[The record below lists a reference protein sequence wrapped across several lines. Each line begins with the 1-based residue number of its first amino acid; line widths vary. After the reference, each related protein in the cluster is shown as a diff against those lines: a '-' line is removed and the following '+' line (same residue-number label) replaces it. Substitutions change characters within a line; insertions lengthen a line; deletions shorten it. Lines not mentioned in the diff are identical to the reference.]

1 MRLGLVLPFERLLQ
15 RGERR
20 ERGGGGRS
28 GLRERPDGGATLLGG
43 AAGLDGL
50 VERLARHQP
59 PRVVAQGRARVR
71 DIDEQVHREHPDRQQ
86 GDDGDEERSR
96 PPMCER
102 ETTPRRE
109 GSHEARLV
117 RYKILVDLSHLN
129 PPQREAV
136 LTTEGPLLVLAGAG
150 SGKTRVITHRICHL
164 LEKKVP
170 ARAILAVTFTNKAAA
185 EMKERV
191 VHMAG
196 QKALGVTLSTFHAFG
211 AEVLKAHL
219 PKLGWPKK
227 FAIVD
232 TGDQLALV
240 RRAMRDRNVDDRTFD
255 PRKVLTLISRA
266 KNSGEAPQP
275 KPEGQG
281 DDLDLVAHLVFPLYQ
296 LALKAQGAVD
306 FDDLI
311 VFPSRIFEEFPLVK
325 QQYQARYRYIMVDEF
340 QDTNRAQLEVLRH
353 LGEGHGNV
361 CAVGDDDQ
369 CIYSWRGAEVRNIL
383 EYERFFA
390 GGKEVRLEQNYRST
404 GIILD
409 AANAVIEQNPHR
421 RPKRMWTDVKGGVK
435 VKLVSAPSEEE
446 EARFVAREIKEAM
459 AHGVPADEIAVL
471 YRTNGQSRPVEEA
484 LREREVRY
492 EVIGG
497 TEFFDRREV
506 KDVIAYFKLIAN
518 PKDETSL
525 LRIINVPA
533 RGIGDVTMER
543 ITAWAVKNDV
553 PLWKALER
561 VDEVPEVPQGAPDK
575 VREFIG
581 LVDRYRKAFTKGNLA
596 LVTRDLLSEI
606 DFVGA
611 ARQHA
616 PSAASADR
624 KAKGVAQVI
633 DSLETYER
641 REGPKA
647 SLLTY
652 LNRLALDTK
661 DEDDEAHHTAG
672 RVTLMTLH
680 GSKGLEWRLVFLMGL
695 EEELLP
701 HAGMQ
706 GELPNPEE
714 ERRLCY
720 VGMTRAREQ
729 LVMTRATMRLKR
741 GREVPRTPSRFLDDV
756 PEDLCEIIDLD
767 AVPDGP
773 PTTQELNFFESL
785 RQRLKGQGGGTPPG

>member
-1 MRLGLVLPFERLLQ
+1 
-15 RGERR
+15 
-20 ERGGGGRS
+20 
-28 GLRERPDGGATLLGG
+28 
-43 AAGLDGL
+43 
-50 VERLARHQP
+50 
-59 PRVVAQGRARVR
+59 
-71 DIDEQVHREHPDRQQ
+71 
-86 GDDGDEERSR
+86 
-96 PPMCER
+96 
-102 ETTPRRE
+102 
-109 GSHEARLV
+109 
-117 RYKILVDLSHLN
+117 VDLSHLN

-196 QKALGVTLSTFHAFG
+196 QRALGVTLSTFHAFG

-227 FAIVD
+227 FAIAD
-232 TGDQLALV
+232 TGDQIALV
-240 RRAMRDRNVDDRTFD
+240 RRAMRDRNVDDKAFD

-266 KNSGEAPQP
+266 KNSGLEPQP

-311 VFPSRIFEEFPLVK
+311 VYPSRIFEEFPKVK
-325 QQYQARYRYIMVDEF
+325 HEYQQRFRYIMVDEF

-353 LGEGHGNV
+353 LGEAHGNV

-383 EYERFFA
+383 EFERHFP

-404 GIILD
+404 SVILD
-409 AANAVIEQNPHR
+409 GANAVIEQNPHR
-421 RPKRMWTDVKGGVK
+421 RAKRMWTDVKGGALI
-435 VKLVSAPSEEE
+435 KLVSAPSEEE
-446 EARFVAREIKEAM
+446 EARYVAREVKEAL
-459 AHGVPADEIAVL
+459 AHGLPADEIAVL

-484 LREREVRY
+484 LREKDVRY

-506 KDVIAYFKLIAN
+506 RDVIAYFKLIAN
-518 PKDETSL
+518 PKDESSI

-543 ITAWAVKNDV
+543 ITAWAVANEV
-553 PLWKALER
+553 PLWKALEQAA
-561 VDEVPEVPQGAPDK
+561 DVPEVPQGAPEK
-575 VREFIG
+575 IGEFLG
-581 LVDRYRKAFTKGNLA
+581 LVERYRRAFNKGNLA
-596 LVTRDLLSEI
+596 HVTRELLAEI

-611 ARQHA
+611 ARLHA

-624 KAKGVAQVI
+624 KAKAVAQVI
-633 DSLETYER
+633 DSLEAYER

-661 DEDDEAHHTAG
+661 EEEDEPHHTQG

-680 GSKGLEWRLVFLMGL
+680 GAKGLEWKLVFLMGL
-695 EEELLP
+695 EEDLLP
-701 HAGMQ
+701 HSGMQ
-706 GELPNPEE
+706 GEAPNPEE

-720 VGMTRAREQ
+720 VGMTRARER
-729 LVMTRATMRLKR
+729 LVMTRATQRLKR
-741 GREVPRTPSRFLDDV
+741 GREVPRTPSRFLQDV
-756 PEDLCEIIDLD
+756 PEELCEIIDLD
-767 AVPDGP
+767 AIPQGP
-773 PTTQELNFFESL
+773 PTEKEQNFFASL
-785 RQRLKGQGGGTPPG
+785 RERLKGQGGPGAAGGEGSRNGS